1 MYKSTVPNT
10 NNTIL
15 IQMVIRLK
23 ITSIININN
32 VAACND
38 ILIQKSIGDRFAN
51 I

>member
-1 MYKSTVPNT
+1 MYRSTVPNT

-15 IQMVIRLK
+15 IHIIIRLK

-32 VAACND
+32 VTACND
-38 ILIQKSIGDRFAN
+38 MLIQKSIGDKFAN